1 MNTDNSNIVFKVV
14 NPEERNTNY
23 MIRYYYTKIEDE
35 YEYYFNETYVRND
48 TNSNNDNIS
57 ISLTFNNIEIKT
69 GKERD
74 ITVTRKGIYFLITGT
89 LFKQNKTLKEI
100 INTTSKLTEHIRY
113 YTNSTIH
120 NYSHTK
126 PKNWTLI
133 FENIPRNNNYIYDLQ
148 LQVNAII
155 SKSLFK

>member
-1 MNTDNSNIVFKVV
+1 
-14 NPEERNTNY
+14 

-48 TNSNNDNIS
+48 TNTNNDNIS

-74 ITVTRKGIYFLITGT
+74 ITVTRKGIYFLITGN
-89 LFKQNKTLKEI
+89 LYKQDKNLKET
-100 INTTSKLTEHIRY
+100 INTTSKLTEHTRY
-113 YTNSTIH
+113 YTNFTTYI
-120 NYSHTK
+120 YSNQ
-126 PKNWTLI
+126 KNWTLI